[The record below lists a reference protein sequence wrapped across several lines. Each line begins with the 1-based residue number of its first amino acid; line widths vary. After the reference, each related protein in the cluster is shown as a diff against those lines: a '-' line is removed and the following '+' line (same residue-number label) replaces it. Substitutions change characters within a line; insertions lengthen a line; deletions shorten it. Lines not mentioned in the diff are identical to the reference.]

1 MSRRSELAVEQ
12 DYQLVTDTYASH
24 TAIGERP
31 RGLLEPEPT
40 MSRSLVAIAITS
52 LSWPVFGACRVAA
65 DHVPGPHCVRWTGGY
80 AKIIV
85 L

>member
-1 MSRRSELAVEQ
+1 
-12 DYQLVTDTYASH
+12 
-24 TAIGERP
+24 
-31 RGLLEPEPT
+31 